1 MVTSESSLW
10 HIITPDEH
18 NVVAGDMLVPKPLC
32 SAWEPHTYCSRQYNY
47 LMESRGELLWA
58 LVKVYIHHNAHR
70 YHHRLSLSVKTMRWV
85 RKTGRSLAGRVLFL
99 GCPNSFVVDA
109 SRLRGEDRACAYL
122 AYSGPEGI
130 PRDQV
135 GVYRF
140 DLVSNKVEFVEQ
152 LPRQWNVGRPT
163 ADVVREISSRV
174 WAAVDFVYF
183 HAICKPWR
191 NSRDPPSL
199 RTTTTQFLPWLL
211 APAEKESAHLKFR
224 SVFSNASYRATPA
237 SPLPWKNWVCSADGT
252 VFWYLTIENLR
263 PSLHDP
269 LTGEVTHRPL
279 FPCRLNHWEKD
290 NPCSVVYGDGST
302 FLYKIIRDG
311 DMVRFQAALLKHG
324 DTEWVIVERT
334 FEAVRSGELY
344 AAYHGGKIMVTTE
357 TRLWHVI
364 TPDSHNVVA
373 GDMLIPQP
381 LCTRQQGTYIYF
393 SCDCRHH
400 YNFLVESRG
409 ELLWALVQVIT
420 SNEYIDQRWSV
431 DYKLSLSVHALE
443 EEEPAPKK
451 TMRWVRKDSRSLAD
465 RVLFLGWPN
474 SFAVDA
480 SRLGGEDGACAYMAY
495 SGRKDLPPNLVVV
508 FRFNLVSNKAKFI
521 DRLPREWNEG
531 RCTWIIAQP
540 VITPIQLNLESAHK
554 LKFILLRQELTER
567 RLIAQ
572 ELTQQRQ
579 EHMTPITSPTRVI
592 HIERYY
598 GPSFRAL
605 VRNLPLTVTSSQ
617 LRVFLSKHGKVYSAE
632 ALFYKKTKRS
642 QGTGLVTMS
651 TIHAHIEDA
660 VEALST
666 LFLHGYKLDVC
677 LVKGERRRL

>member
-540 VITPIQLNLESAHK
+540 VITPIQ
-554 LKFILLRQELTER
+554 ELTER